1 MFSVKKV
8 ECVTKTFR
16 LPIDLVKEME
26 TVAQSKNISL
36 NNLVTQSC
44 RYAMDNLDEKEKKAA
59 GII

>member
-26 TVAQSKNISL
+26 AVAQSKNVSL

-44 RYAMDNLDEKEKKAA
+44 RYAMDNLDKEEKKAA

>member
-26 TVAQSKNISL
+26 AVAQSKNVSL
-36 NNLVTQSC
+36 NNLVSQSC
-44 RYAMDNLDEKEKKAA
+44 RYAMDNLDKSQRQNA
-59 GII
+59 GL